1 MQGRKPGA
9 KGQKTA
15 KKERNFLVIVERPKI
30 IKMKKVKLNKKLQ
43 LNKETIA
50 KLNAVQ
56 LNSLIGGTT
65 PTDCTRFTCDPSR
78 PCCDPTVAH
87 TCAGCETFGC

>member
-15 KKERNFLVIVERPKI
+15 KKERSFLLIVERPKI

-50 KLNAVQ
+50 KLNSQ
-56 LNSLIGGTT
+56 QMNNLMGGLITINEA
-65 PTDCTRFTCDPSR
+65 TCPAIST
-78 PCCDPTVAH
+78 CVLQACHCD
-87 TCAGCETFGC
+87 ETFFNTCKC